1 LVYSAKLCSPYDGCA
16 CANFG
21 RLFIT
26 QTECTITSLVN
37 YVCYDKQRS
46 TQILHSIFLCF
57 LPLFPVPF
65 LPCFTPRHRSLELG
79 DWSSGPIQPR
89 IQPEVRGNVIPKS
102 NGRWILHQ
110 LDAADNPPLLAIPTE
125 VTDSRRRSTEKP
137 RIPPKTRRPGE
148 WVGRSMR
155 KWSSP
160 QALTRFEAPSLAWI
174 IAWINLNVHQAK
186 RFSVHSWTIKG

>member
-1 LVYSAKLCSPYDGCA
+1 MHCDS
-16 CANFG
+16 
-21 RLFIT
+21 
-26 QTECTITSLVN
+26 TITSLAN

-46 TQILHSIFLCF
+46 TRYPIPLFILLATVSRTFSSILHLVHQLTEVSNWG
-57 LPLFPVPF
+57 
-65 LPCFTPRHRSLELG
+65 TGAADRSNREFK
-79 DWSSGPIQPR
+79 
-89 IQPEVRGNVIPKS
+89 PEVRGNVIPKS

-155 KWSSP
+155 KWSPP